1 MTSVSEIE
9 IIDALKLKTFD
20 NHYQNIIQ
28 GIGDDG
34 AITSINPDYHLVTT
48 TDAISEGVH
57 YPKGIEA
64 KAIGHRCLAVN
75 LSDMAAMGAKP
86 LWASLVFSRP
96 SIDQLWLEQFI
107 SGFSELANKHHVTL
121 IGGDTI
127 SGPELFSVT
136 LQGIVPKN
144 KSIRRSTAKNGDLV
158 YVTGFLGNASQG
170 LKIIQEDK
178 KNSSSKKLIQD
189 FLYPNPRLKE
199 SSVISRFATSMID
212 ISDGFY
218 SDLQKVMKAS
228 NVGAEIKISDLP
240 ISESLLNK
248 MPRVDAVNV
257 ALFGGDDYELCFT
270 IPREFKKDFHE
281 DYQSTNSTCI
291 TCVGEIK
298 QKNLLLL
305 DDNNKEFKLSG
316 RAFEHF

>member
-178 KNSSSKKLIQD
+178 KNSSSEKLIQD

-240 ISESLLNK
+240 ISESLLNN
-248 MPRVDAVNV
+248 MPRVDAVNA

-270 IPREFKKDFHE
+270 IPRKFKKDFHQ
-281 DYQSTNSTCI
+281 DYQSINSTCI

>member
-20 NHYQNIIQ
+20 HHYQNIIQ

-34 AITSINPDYHLVTT
+34 AITSIDPDYHLVTT

-107 SGFSELANKHHVTL
+107 SGFSELANKNNVTL

-144 KSIRRSTAKNGDLV
+144 KSIRRSTAKIGDLV

-170 LKIIQEDK
+170 LKIIQEDRQ
-178 KNSSSKKLIQD
+178 NSSSEQLIQD

-199 SSVISRFATSMID
+199 SRAISQFATSMID

-218 SDLQKVMKAS
+218 SDFLKVIKAS

-240 ISESLLNK
+240 ISESLLNN
-248 MPRVDAVNV
+248 MPREDAVNA
-257 ALFGGDDYELCFT
+257 ALLGGDDYELCFT
-270 IPREFKKDFHE
+270 IPREFKKDFLE
-281 DYQSTNSTCI
+281 EYQSTDRICI

-298 QKNLLLL
+298 EKNLLLL

>member
-1 MTSVSEIE
+1 MDVIAPS
-9 IIDALKLKTFD
+9 
-20 NHYQNIIQ
+20 Y
-28 GIGDDG
+28 DG
-34 AITSINPDYHLVTT
+34 AITSIDPDYHLVTT

-107 SGFSELANKHHVTL
+107 SGFSELANKNNVTL

-144 KSIRRSTAKNGDLV
+144 KSIRRSTAKIGDLV

-170 LKIIQEDK
+170 LKIIQEDRQ
-178 KNSSSKKLIQD
+178 NSSSEQLIQD

-199 SSVISRFATSMID
+199 SRAISQFATSMID

-218 SDLQKVMKAS
+218 SDLLKVIKAS

-240 ISESLLNK
+240 ISESLLNN
-248 MPRVDAVNV
+248 MPREDAVNA
-257 ALFGGDDYELCFT
+257 ALLGGDDYELCFT
-270 IPREFKKDFHE
+270 IPREFKKDFLE
-281 DYQSTNSTCI
+281 EYQSTDRICI

-298 QKNLLLL
+298 EKNLLLL

>member
-20 NHYQNIIQ
+20 HHYQNIIQ

-34 AITSINPDYHLVTT
+34 AITSIDPDYHLVTT

-86 LWASLVFSRP
+86 LWASLVFSKP

-107 SGFSELANKHHVTL
+107 SGFSELANKNNVTL

-144 KSIRRSTAKNGDLV
+144 KSIRRSTAKIGDLV

-170 LKIIQEDK
+170 LKIIQEDRQ
-178 KNSSSKKLIQD
+178 NSSSEQLIQD

-199 SSVISRFATSMID
+199 SRAISQFATSMID

-218 SDLQKVMKAS
+218 SDFLKVIKAS

-240 ISESLLNK
+240 ISESLLNN
-248 MPRVDAVNV
+248 MPREDAVNA
-257 ALFGGDDYELCFT
+257 ALLGGDDYELCFT
-270 IPREFKKDFHE
+270 IPREFKKDFLE
-281 DYQSTNSTCI
+281 EYQSTDRICI

-298 QKNLLLL
+298 EKNLLLL

>member
-96 SIDQLWLEQFI
+96 SIDQMWLEQFI

-144 KSIRRSTAKNGDLV
+144 KSILRSTAKNGDLV

-178 KNSSSKKLIQD
+178 KNSSSEKLIQD

-240 ISESLLNK
+240 ISESLLKK
-248 MPRVDAVNV
+248 MPRVDAVNA

>member
-1 MTSVSEIE
+1 
-9 IIDALKLKTFD
+9 
-20 NHYQNIIQ
+20 
-28 GIGDDG
+28 
-34 AITSINPDYHLVTT
+34 
-48 TDAISEGVH
+48 
-57 YPKGIEA
+57 
-64 KAIGHRCLAVN
+64 
-75 LSDMAAMGAKP
+75 
-86 LWASLVFSRP
+86 
-96 SIDQLWLEQFI
+96 LEQFI

-178 KNSSSKKLIQD
+178 KNSSSEKLIQD
-189 FLYPNPRLKE
+189 FLYPIPRLKE

-240 ISESLLNK
+240 ISESLLNN
-248 MPRVDAVNV
+248 MPRVDAVNA

>member
-20 NHYQNIIQ
+20 HHYQNIIQ

-34 AITSINPDYHLVTT
+34 AITSIDPDFHLVTT
-48 TDAISEGVH
+48 TDEISEGVH

-107 SGFSELANKHHVTL
+107 SGFSELANKNNVTL

-144 KSIRRSTAKNGDLV
+144 KSIRRSTAKIGDLV
-158 YVTGFLGNASQG
+158 YVTGFFRECIAG
-170 LKIIQEDK
+170 LERLFRKIDK
-178 KNSSSKKLIQD
+178 IVH
-189 FLYPNPRLKE
+189 R
-199 SSVISRFATSMID
+199 
-212 ISDGFY
+212 
-218 SDLQKVMKAS
+218 
-228 NVGAEIKISDLP
+228 
-240 ISESLLNK
+240 
-248 MPRVDAVNV
+248 
-257 ALFGGDDYELCFT
+257 
-270 IPREFKKDFHE
+270 
-281 DYQSTNSTCI
+281 
-291 TCVGEIK
+291 
-298 QKNLLLL
+298 
-305 DDNNKEFKLSG
+305 NN
-316 RAFEHF
+316 

>member
-20 NHYQNIIQ
+20 HHYQNIIQ

-34 AITSINPDYHLVTT
+34 AITSIDPDYHLVTT

-107 SGFSELANKHHVTL
+107 SGFSELANKNNVTL

-144 KSIRRSTAKNGDLV
+144 KSIRRSTAKIGNLV

-170 LKIIQEDK
+170 LKIIQEDRQ
-178 KNSSSKKLIQD
+178 NSSSEQLIQD

-199 SSVISRFATSMID
+199 SRAISQFATSMID

-240 ISESLLNK
+240 ISESLPNK

-257 ALFGGDDYELCFT
+257 ARFGGDDYELCFT
-270 IPREFKKDFHE
+270 IPREFKKDFLE
-281 DYQSTNSTCI
+281 EYQSTDRIGI

-298 QKNLLLL
+298 EKNLLLL

-316 RAFEHF
+316 RAFERF

>member
-20 NHYQNIIQ
+20 NHYKNIIQ

-34 AITSINPDYHLVTT
+34 AITSIDADYHLVTT

-75 LSDMAAMGAKP
+75 LSDMAAMGAEP
-86 LWASLVFSRP
+86 LWASLVFSKP

-107 SGFSELANKHHVTL
+107 LGFSELANKHNVSL

-144 KSIRRSTAKNGDLV
+144 KHIRRSTAKIGDLV

-170 LKIIQEDK
+170 LKIVQEDK
-178 KNSSSKKLIQD
+178 KNSSSKKLVQD
-189 FLYPNPRLKE
+189 FLYPYPRLTE
-199 SSVISRFATSMID
+199 SSAISRFASSMID

-240 ISESLLNK
+240 ISESLLNNIPK
-248 MPRVDAVNV
+248 EDAINA

-270 IPREFKKDFHE
+270 IPREFKKDFLE
-281 DYQSTNSTCI
+281 DYQSTDRIGI

-298 QKNLLLL
+298 EKNLLLL
-305 DDNNKEFKLSG
+305 DDHNEEFELSG

>member
-9 IIDALKLKTFD
+9 IIDALKLKIFD

-96 SIDQLWLEQFI
+96 SINQLWLDQFI
-107 SGFSELANKHHVTL
+107 TGFSQLANEYNVSL

-136 LQGIVPKN
+136 LQGSVPKN
-144 KSIRRSTAKNGDLV
+144 KFIQRSTAKIGDLV

-170 LKIIQEDK
+170 LKNIQQGN
-178 KNSSSKKLIQD
+178 KNSSSIQLIQD
-189 FLYPNPRLKE
+189 FLYPNPRLEE
-199 SSVISRFATSMID
+199 SKVISRFASSMID

-218 SDLQKVMKAS
+218 SDLQKIIKAS
-228 NVGAEIKISDLP
+228 NVGAEIKVSNLP
-240 ISESLLNK
+240 IAELLSNNIE
-248 MPRVDAVNV
+248 REEAINA
-257 ALFGGDDYELCFT
+257 ALLGGDDYELCFT
-270 IPREFKKDFHE
+270 IPRELKKDFHKE
-281 DYQSTNSTCI
+281 YESTNKVFV

-298 QKNLLLL
+298 EKNLKLL
-305 DDNNKEFKLSG
+305 DDNGTDFKLSG
-316 RAFEHF
+316 GAFEHF